1 MAKFNASYN
10 EYLQSSIGATGNFL
24 GNSLLLARVTHVIQ
38 GPFYLGTTIPDPF
51 YTDPIS
57 LGNIAFQI
65 INSTQYGSLAEA
77 GNAIAKPIFAA
88 FKQYPVEGEIVYV
101 IPGPSVDMN
110 QSRGTREF
118 YYLPPYNLWG
128 NSHHNAFPDLADVQ
142 GYASN
147 AVDRTYQQSLATNQP
162 ANTGTTGSTV
172 FPLGPNFVEKNN
184 IKTLRQFTGD
194 VTLEGRWGNSIRLG
208 STSIEVPG
216 IESQNNWSQGSE
228 PGNPIT
234 IIRNGQGRP
243 ADNIPWIPT
252 VENINRDPSSI
263 YLTQGQKIVID
274 DIQRNFSLA
283 SLQVKLETTQ
293 TVVIPIQQQ
302 LTSTVTT
309 SAAQQDAVA
318 KEITDTRAQSPTAE
332 QTITPS
338 TPVPS
343 NLTPSSQP
351 VVRVVGDYQDLSSTG
366 GGYVVSLRAVDSN
379 GNILSST
386 SATGTTALG
395 TYQSAVS
402 QIRSK
407 NPNTQLII
415 PTLTSLIN

>member
-1 MAKFNASYN
+1 
-10 EYLQSSIGATGNFL
+10 
-24 GNSLLLARVTHVIQ
+24 V
-38 GPFYLGTTIPDPF
+38 
-51 YTDPIS
+51 
-57 LGNIAFQI
+57 
-65 INSTQYGSLAEA
+65 
-77 GNAIAKPIFAA
+77 
-88 FKQYPVEGEIVYV
+88 
-101 IPGPSVDMN
+101 
-110 QSRGTREF
+110 
-118 YYLPPYNLWG
+118 
-128 NSHHNAFPDLADVQ
+128 
-142 GYASN
+142 
-147 AVDRTYQQSLATNQP
+147 
-162 ANTGTTGSTV
+162 
-172 FPLGPNFVEKNN
+172 
-184 IKTLRQFTGD
+184 
-194 VTLEGRWGNSIRLG
+194 EGRWGNSIRLG

-216 IESQNNWSQGSE
+216 IESQNNWSQGST

-234 IIRNGQGRP
+234 IIRNGQGKP

-309 SAAQQDAVA
+309 SALQQD
-318 KEITDTRAQSPTAE
+318 ITAQGITSPPASQPSIE
-332 QTITPS
+332 QTI
-338 TPVPS
+338 VPS
-343 NLTPSSQP
+343 SPELIVPNLQRVSAIPGTVNVNANITIPEAPNVPAIVRTPQQP
-351 VVRVVGDYQDLSSTG
+351 TIRVVGDYQDLSFIDGT
-366 GGYVVSLRAVDSN
+366 YVVSLRAVDSN
-379 GNILSST
+379 GNILNST